1 MSTVLAQAQIILT
14 ADTARFTQEITNAR
28 NLSIN
33 SFDDIKKS
41 AQEIAKISLM
51 GVVAGATA
59 GATALAAMTVE
70 QVKLGTELA
79 KTAQLANTSVTN
91 IQKYTIAAKTAGIEQ
106 DKLGDIFK
114 DTQDKVGDFL
124 STGGGELQ
132 DFFKNVAPQAH
143 LTADALRRL
152 SGPEALQAMYNA
164 MDKANLSQSEM
175 VFYMEGIADEASL
188 LIPYLRDGGK
198 GFEAWGNAAEQAGA
212 KMDEKTLRAT
222 QELKTSTDLLDLSY
236 RGIKN
241 QISAAFMPVLS
252 DLATDLVKDA
262 TLKHEARKAGD
273 MLAVGFKFMA
283 KTGLGAV
290 ATFDMMGTALGGLL
304 AMVGQLGN
312 GVDWNSP
319 YAFFQVGKN
328 FWENNKAA
336 AQIGVNVLDDLSK
349 KLDSYANKMEYIDKL
364 GTGGRGGMVS
374 YFTDLRIES
383 EKLSQTYGKTGAQ
396 IQEQLEKE
404 KELAKEREKIA
415 KEQASGK
422 YAPIPVNST
431 VLAHASR
438 YGYSELEKRY
448 GLPAGL
454 LSAISMQESRGN
466 PNATSYVGAKG
477 EFQFMPATAR
487 RFGIAGQERNTAV
500 ASEAAAKYL
509 SQHLRM
515 FGDLDK
521 AIAAYN
527 AGEGNVQKVKW
538 DTIMSN
544 RFAKGQTFGY
554 VKNVRGYLSFMNG
567 GKAISSGYDVAGA
580 LANDAQEAERA
591 RTEAERQAKEQY
603 DLQMKYVTE
612 FADEKTKLYLEHTAK
627 ETEIGKINDAAL
639 REQLLKTEATRYQN
653 KVDLLE
659 LEYDKQTQKATEWQQ
674 TEAERIRAT
683 ADLERREVGL
693 TLTMSKE
700 LRTAQIE
707 SITAKEQQALREIN
721 DAYQKELDNITA
733 YNRTELDVVRAEYQ
747 SNLFALD
754 KRTDISDPQ
763 KSDLRNAL
771 AGKFNSDL
779 AILRKPTADAFNG
792 LNTEMSGTSELQ
804 NLQNQFNQRLEII
817 KKAKAEEVAT
827 VEQAEKAK
835 AKAEQN
841 YWYASYQLQATQ
853 SAKIIDSVANMGK
866 IMLGE
871 TSSSYKRLFALSQ
884 SFVMAQAGLNMYKA
898 ISDGWAQGAT
908 LPQKLAAASVAGAE
922 MLKII
927 QAAQQIKMQGFMDG
941 GYTGNIPTNARAG
954 YVHGQEYVFDAPST
968 KAIGIKNLDRIRK
981 GEGIGGDTNINVNV
995 TVNSD
1000 GTSSVESQQQLGKNM
1015 GDAMAAVALKV
1026 VKGELGQNGMIY
1038 KEIRRR

>member
-91 IQKYTIAAKTAGIEQ
+91 IQKYTFAAKAAGIEQ

-422 YAPIPVNST
+422 YAPLPVNST

-438 YGYSELEKRY
+438 YGYGELEKRY

-527 AGEGNVQKVKW
+527 AGEGNVKKYGGIPPFKE
-538 DTIMSN
+538 T
-544 RFAKGQTFGY
+544 KGY
-554 VKNVRGYLSFMNG
+554 VKGVRGYLSFMNG
-567 GKAISSGYDVAGA
+567 GKAIDGGYDVAGA
-580 LANDAQEAERA
+580 LANDAQQAERA

-627 ETEIGKINDAAL
+627 ETEIAKINDISL
-639 REQLLKTEATRYQN
+639 REQLLKTETTRYQN
-653 KVDLLE
+653 KVSLLE
-659 LEYDKQTQKATEWQQ
+659 LEKDKQIQKATEWQQ
-674 TEAERIRAT
+674 TEEERIKNNAEI
-683 ADLERREVGL
+683 ERRETRLTVGL
-693 TLTMSKE
+693 HKDLV
-700 LRTAQIE
+700 TARINE
-707 SITAKEQQALREIN
+707 INAKEQAALQQARKGFES
-721 DAYQKELDNITA
+721 ELAGITD
-733 YNRTELDVVRAEYQ
+733 YSKTELQRLRDDYQ
-747 SNLFALD
+747 NNLRGID
-754 KRTDISDPQ
+754 GNNKYSDAQ

-771 AGKFNSDL
+771 AGKLNHDL
-779 AILRKPTADAFNG
+779 AIIRKPAADAFNG
-792 LNTEMSGTSELQ
+792 LNAEMSGTSELL
-804 NLQNQFNQRLEII
+804 NLQNQLDQRLDII
-817 KKAKAEEVAT
+817 KKAKDAEVIAT
-827 VEQAEKAK
+827 EQAEKAK

-853 SAKIIDSVANMGK
+853 SANIIDSVANMGK
-866 IMLGE
+866 IMFGE

-927 QAAQQIKMQGFMDG
+927 TAAQQIKMQGFMDG

-1000 GTSSVESQQQLGKNM
+1000 GTSSVESQQQFGKNI

>member
-14 ADTARFTQEITNAR
+14 ADTARFTQEIVNAR
-28 NLSIN
+28 NLSTS

-70 QVKLGTELA
+70 QVKLGAELA

-114 DTQDKVGDFL
+114 DTQDKIGDYL
-124 STGGGELQ
+124 NTGGGELT
-132 DFFKNVAPQAH
+132 DFMKNVGKNAG
-143 LTADALRRL
+143 LTAEKLRHM
-152 SGPEALQAMYNA
+152 SGPDGLQAMWNA
-164 MDKANLSQSEM
+164 IEKANLSMPEQIN
-175 VFYMEGIADEASL
+175 YMESIADEASL

-198 GFEAWGNAAEQAGA
+198 GFEAWGIAAENAGA

-222 QELKTSTDLLDLSY
+222 QDLKTATDLLDLSY

-364 GTGGRGGMVS
+364 GTRGRGGMVS

-383 EKLSQTYGKTGAQ
+383 EKISQTHGKTGAQ

-415 KEQASGK
+415 KEQASGR
-422 YAPIPVNST
+422 YAPLPVNST

-454 LSAISMQESRGN
+454 LSAVSMQESRGN
-466 PNATSYVGAKG
+466 PGATSPVGAKG
-477 EFQFMPATAR
+477 EFQFMPGTAA
-487 RFGIAGQERNTAV
+487 RFGIAGQERNTAAAAV
-500 ASEAAAKYL
+500 AAAKYL

-527 AGEGNVQKVKW
+527 AGEGNVKKYGGIPPFRE
-538 DTIMSN
+538 T
-544 RFAKGQTFGY
+544 KGY
-554 VKNVRGYLSFMNG
+554 VKGVRGYLSFMNG

-639 REQLLKTEATRYQN
+639 REQLLKTETTRYQN

-659 LEYDKQTQKATEWQQ
+659 LEYDKQTQKANEWQQ
-674 TEAERIRAT
+674 TEEERIKNNAE
-683 ADLERREVGL
+683 LERRETRLTVGL
-693 TLTMSKE
+693 HKDLV
-700 LRTAQIE
+700 TARINE
-707 SITAKEQQALREIN
+707 INAKEQAALQQARKGFEHELASIN
-721 DAYQKELDNITA
+721 SYKTSAVDKIRADYQAKVLAND
-733 YNRTELDVVRAEYQ
+733 R
-747 SNLFALD
+747 
-754 KRTDISDPQ
+754 RTDISPEQIATLREAMTGQMNNEIHFARKSAADPYN
-763 KSDLRNAL
+763 SMMAE
-771 AGKFNSDL
+771 FN
-779 AILRKPTADAFNG
+779 
-792 LNTEMSGTSELQ
+792 GTSELQ
-804 NLQNQFNQRLEII
+804 NLQNQLDQRLEII
-817 KKAKAEEVAT
+817 KAYEKEHTNVADEAAKARKLINDDFVNHQKAIL
-827 VEQAEKAK
+827 VGSYEQTFGAMASIVSAFGGQQSRAYHVLANIEKGYVLHKAWLKSKSAILDAYADTSGSVWAK
-835 AKAEQN
+835 AAAAAKA
-841 YWYASYQLQATQ
+841 AMDTGFMTA
-853 SAKIIDSVANMGK
+853 
-866 IMLGE
+866 
-871 TSSSYKRLFALSQ
+871 
-884 SFVMAQAGLNMYKA
+884 A
-898 ISDGWAQGAT
+898 ISA
-908 LPQKLAAASVAGAE
+908 
-922 MLKII
+922 I
-927 QAAQQIKMQGFMDG
+927 QPKGFMDG

-968 KAIGIKNLDRIRK
+968 KAIGVKNLDRIRK
-981 GEGIGGDTNINVNV
+981 GEGVGGDTNINVNV

-1000 GTSSVESQQQLGKNM
+1000 GTSSVESQQRFGKNL
-1015 GDAMAAVALKV
+1015 GDAIRAAVQQ
-1026 VKGELGQNGMIY
+1026 ELI
-1038 KEIRRR
+1038 KESRQGGRLYGR

>member
-14 ADTARFTQEITNAR
+14 ADTARFTQEIVNAR
-28 NLSIN
+28 NLSTS

-70 QVKLGTELA
+70 QVKLGAELA

-114 DTQDKVGDFL
+114 DTQDKIGDYL
-124 STGGGELQ
+124 NTGGGELT
-132 DFFKNVAPQAH
+132 DFMKNVGTNAG
-143 LTADALRRL
+143 LTAEKLRHM
-152 SGPEALQAMYNA
+152 SGPEGLQAMYDA
-164 MDKANLSQSEM
+164 MEKAKLSMPEQIN
-175 VFYMEGIADEASL
+175 YMESIADEASL

-349 KLDSYANKMEYIDKL
+349 KMDSYANKMEYIDKL

-422 YAPIPVNST
+422 HAPIPVNST

-527 AGEGNVQKVKW
+527 AGEGNVKKYGGIPPFKE
-538 DTIMSN
+538 T
-544 RFAKGQTFGY
+544 KGY
-554 VKNVRGYLSFMNG
+554 VKGVRGYLSFMNG

-639 REQLLKTEATRYQN
+639 REQLLKTETTRYQN

-674 TEAERIRAT
+674 TDAERIHAN
-683 ADLERREVGL
+683 AELERREAAL
-693 TLTMSKE
+693 TLANDLK
-700 LRTAQIE
+700 LRQ
-707 SITAKEQQALREIN
+707 AKIDAINQAEQAALQNARDSFRAEISSIN
-721 DAYQKELDNITA
+721 DYAMSESDKIHLKYKDLIDKLD
-733 YNRTELDVVRAEYQ
+733 R
-747 SNLFALD
+747 
-754 KRTDISDPQ
+754 RTDIDPSQ
-763 KSDLRNAL
+763 KSDIRNAYGGAKNYEL
-771 AGKFNSDL
+771 HNA
-779 AILRKPTADAFNG
+779 RKAALDAFNG
-792 LNTEMSGTSELQ
+792 LGADLNGTQAYFQLDQSYQSQLD
-804 NLQNQFNQRLEII
+804 IV
-817 KKAKAEEVAT
+817 KKYEKEHTDEVEKAEAMR
-827 VEQAEKAK
+827 
-835 AKAEQN
+835 
-841 YWYASYQLQATQ
+841 
-853 SAKIIDSVANMGK
+853 AKIQENYAVAKTQLMLADLTQTANSFADMGK
-866 IMLGE
+866 IMFGE

-927 QAAQQIKMQGFMDG
+927 TAAQQIKMQGYMDG

-968 KAIGIKNLDRIRK
+968 KAIGVKNLDRIRK

-995 TVNSD
+995 TVNSE
-1000 GTSSVESQQQLGKNM
+1000 GTSSVESQQQLGKNI
-1015 GDAMAAVALKV
+1015 GDAVNAAIQKALLKERRQ
-1026 VKGELGQNGMIY
+1026 GGMLSGA
-1038 KEIRRR
+1038 R

>member
-28 NLSIN
+28 NLSVN

-59 GATALAAMTVE
+59 GATALAAMTAE
-70 QVKLGTELA
+70 QVRLGTELA

-91 IQKYTIAAKTAGIEQ
+91 IQKYTFAAKAAGIEQ
-106 DKLGDIFK
+106 DKLGDILK
-114 DTQDKVGDFL
+114 DTQDKIGDYL
-124 STGGGELQ
+124 NTGGGELT
-132 DFFKNVAPQAH
+132 DFMKNVGTQAG
-143 LTADALRRL
+143 LTAEKIRHM
-152 SGPEALQAMYNA
+152 SGPDALQAMWDA
-164 MDKANLSQSEM
+164 IEKANVSFPEAIN
-175 VFYMEGIADEASL
+175 YMESMGDEASL

-336 AQIGVNVLDDLSK
+336 AQIGMNVLDDLSK
-349 KLDSYANKMEYIDKL
+349 KMDSYANKMEYFDKL
-364 GTGGRGGMVS
+364 GTGGRGGMVG
-374 YFTDLRIES
+374 YLTDLQIES

-422 YAPIPVNST
+422 YAPLPVNST

-438 YGYSELEKRY
+438 YGYGELEKRY

-527 AGEGNVQKVKW
+527 AGEGNVKKYGGIPPFRE
-538 DTIMSN
+538 T
-544 RFAKGQTFGY
+544 KGY
-554 VKNVRGYLSFMNG
+554 VKGVRGYLSFMNG

-580 LANDAQEAERA
+580 LANDAQQAERA

-627 ETEIGKINDAAL
+627 ETEIGKINDIAL
-639 REQLLKTEATRYQN
+639 REQLLKTETTRYQN
-653 KVDLLE
+653 KVSLLE
-659 LEYDKQTQKATEWQQ
+659 LEKDKQIQNATEWQQ
-674 TEAERIRAT
+674 TEEERIKNNAEI
-683 ADLERREVGL
+683 ERRETRLTVGL
-693 TLTMSKE
+693 HKDLV
-700 LRTAQIE
+700 TARINE
-707 SITAKEQQALREIN
+707 INAKEQAALQQARKGFEDELASIN
-721 DAYQKELDNITA
+721 SYKTSAVDKIRADYQAKVLAND
-733 YNRTELDVVRAEYQ
+733 R
-747 SNLFALD
+747 
-754 KRTDISDPQ
+754 RTDISPEQIATLREAMTGQMNNEIHFARKSAADPYN
-763 KSDLRNAL
+763 SMMAE
-771 AGKFNSDL
+771 FN
-779 AILRKPTADAFNG
+779 
-792 LNTEMSGTSELQ
+792 GTSELQ
-804 NLQNQFNQRLEII
+804 NLQNQLDQRLEII
-817 KKAKAEEVAT
+817 KAYEKEHTNVADEAAKARKLINDDFVNHQKAIL
-827 VEQAEKAK
+827 VGGYEQTFGAMASIVSAFGGQQSRAYHVLANIEKGYALHKAWLKSKSAILDAYADTSGSVWAK
-835 AKAEQN
+835 AAAAAKA
-841 YWYASYQLQATQ
+841 AMDTGFMTA
-853 SAKIIDSVANMGK
+853 
-866 IMLGE
+866 
-871 TSSSYKRLFALSQ
+871 
-884 SFVMAQAGLNMYKA
+884 A
-898 ISDGWAQGAT
+898 ISA
-908 LPQKLAAASVAGAE
+908 
-922 MLKII
+922 I
-927 QAAQQIKMQGFMDG
+927 QPKGFMDG

-968 KAIGIKNLDRIRK
+968 KAIGVKNLDRIRK
-981 GEGIGGDTNINVNV
+981 GEGIGGSKVIINNYSGQPTDVQENSNGDIMVTIGKMISDTV
-995 TVNSD
+995 D
-1000 GTSSVESQQQLGKNM
+1000 AKVEKRF
-1015 GDAMAAVALKV
+1015 LKV
-1026 VKGELGQNGMIY
+1026 NRQGWG
-1038 KEIRRR
+1038 IR